1 MNDPVPVTVY
11 RRERCELCEQAIDTI
26 ESVAAD
32 AGVAVEID
40 EVDVDDDP
48 SLRER
53 HGERVPVVFVD
64 GAKQF
69 EIRVD
74 PTVLISVLRAA
85 ADA

>member
-1 MNDPVPVTVY
+1 MVY
-11 RRERCELCEQAIDTI
+11 RRERCELCEQAVETV

-32 AGVAVEID
+32 AGVAVDVD

-48 SLRER
+48 DLRER

-74 PTVLISVLRAA
+74 PTVLVGVLRDA
-85 ADA
+85 ADG